1 MKIGIISDTHDYIR
15 NIQRAVREFNDKH
28 VEIVIHAGDFTCPT
42 AIESFKGVKLVGVLG
57 NNDKDIPGLT
67 SAFNKI
73 HGELRGEIFETVYDG
88 MKFAIY
94 HGTNIAKREQL
105 MKSDN
110 YDVFIY
116 GHTHRKDDRYI
127 GTTRVINPGTAKGWF
142 FGIFATIAIFDTTS
156 RILTFINLWYLHLQL
171 TAKSS

>member
-1 MKIGIISDTHDYIR
+1 MKIGLISDTHDYIR

-28 VEIVIHAGDFTCPT
+28 VDIVIHAGDFTDPIV
-42 AIESFKGVKLVGVLG
+42 IESFKGVKLVSVLG

-73 HGELRGEIFETVYDG
+73 HAELKGEIFETVYDG

-105 MKSDN
+105 IKFGN

-116 GHTHRKDDRYI
+116 GHTHKKDNRFI

-142 FGIFATIAIFDTTS
+142 FGLFATIVVFDTST
-156 RILTFINLWYLHLQL
+156 RNLDFINL
-171 TAKSS
+171 